1 MEHFLHNLR
10 KIFYLKNRRDR
21 FRFMACVIA
30 ISNQK
35 GGVGKTTSSVSIAY
49 ELSRLGYKT
58 LLIDFDPQASATSG
72 LGLALRDAG
81 VDLYDMFFK
90 RVLLSKIVTKS
101 PFDNLYVAPS
111 SKDLVSLEI
120 EMGKAAGRELILRS
134 ELAPLHQIFDYV
146 VIDCPPS
153 SGLLTLNA
161 LGAAKYILVPLQAEY
176 YALEGVTSLMST
188 VEFVKHTFNPNLDL
202 LGVFMTMTDNR
213 TNLSV
218 QVEREARE
226 FFKGS
231 MFVTSIPRS
240 IKLSECPSHQKP
252 IGVYDPGST
261 GAKAYRLLTAEV
273 VERAGMGERKLAGNG

>member
-1 MEHFLHNLR
+1 
-10 KIFYLKNRRDR
+10 
-21 FRFMACVIA
+21 MACVIA
-30 ISNQK
+30 LSNQK

-49 ELSRLGYKT
+49 ELSRLGLKT

-72 LGLALRDAG
+72 LGLSLRDAG

-90 RVLLSKIVTKS
+90 RVQLSKIVTQS
-101 PFDNLYVAPS
+101 PFENLFVAPS

-134 ELAPLHQIFDYV
+134 ELAPLHQVFDYV

-161 LGAAKYILVPLQAEY
+161 LGASRYILVPLQAEY

-188 VEFVKHTFNPNLDL
+188 VEFVRHTFNPNLEL
-202 LGVFMTMTDNR
+202 LGVFMTMTDSR

-218 QVEREARE
+218 QVEKEARE
-226 FFKGS
+226 FFKEK

-252 IGVYDPGST
+252 IGVYDSSST
-261 GAKAYRLLTAEV
+261 GAKAYRLLTSEV
-273 VERAGMGERKLAGNG
+273 VERTAQIGKQQGGSADKMVGNG